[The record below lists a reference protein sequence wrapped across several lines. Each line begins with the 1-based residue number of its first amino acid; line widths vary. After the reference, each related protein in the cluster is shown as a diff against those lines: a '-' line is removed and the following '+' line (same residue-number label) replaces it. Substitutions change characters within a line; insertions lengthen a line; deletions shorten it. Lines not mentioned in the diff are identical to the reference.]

1 MLRRLARA
9 IVDRYPQVW
18 RDRYADEVIDLIESG
33 PVRLYDVGE
42 LFHGMLVERVRAAID
57 VERPSVAM
65 AKLNAYKTMS
75 VIATLVTIQAC
86 GWTLRYLWP
95 VYDERLD
102 VALYLILAFYLLLF
116 AFWLTHTLLQRR
128 KAADDRRPFPVWA
141 ALVALPLHL
150 AAASVYLWVALINAN
165 DTEDYLLAFYHSSYG
180 VSLIAVFLLMHIWPG
195 RRLVNAIVEAD
206 GAVNAVR
213 GAEYQIVNCREWIAK
228 GVPSPVA
235 DWERELVVRIEKRDV
250 ALARFKAMGYRARFG
265 A

>member
-1 MLRRLARA
+1 MLRRVARA

-18 RDRYADEVIDLIESG
+18 RERYADEVSDLIESG

-75 VIATLVTIQAC
+75 VIATLVAIQAG

-102 VALYLILAFYLLLF
+102 VAKFAALGFWLALF
-116 AFWLTHTLLQRR
+116 AFWVTFSLMQVR
-128 KAADDRRPFPVWA
+128 KLPDDRRPFPVWLA
-141 ALVALPLHL
+141 AAALPLHL
-150 AAASVYLWVALINAN
+150 ASASVFLWSGLVHANNAG
-165 DTEDYLLAFYHSSYG
+165 DYVIAFYNNAYG
-180 VSLIAVFLLMHIWPG
+180 VSLISLFLLMHIWPG
-195 RRLVNAIVEAD
+195 RRLVDAIVEAD
-206 GAVNAVR
+206 GAENAVR
-213 GAEYQIVNCREWIAK
+213 GAESQIVNCREWIAK

-235 DWERELVVRIEKRDV
+235 DWERELVVRIEKRDA
-250 ALARFKAMGYRARFG
+250 ALTRLKAMGYRARFG

>member
-18 RDRYADEVIDLIESG
+18 RERYADEVSDLIESG

-65 AKLNAYKTMS
+65 AKLNAYKTMA
-75 VIATLVTIQAC
+75 VIATVLIIQAG
-86 GWTLRYLWP
+86 GWTLRYMWP
-95 VYDERLD
+95 VYDERFD
-102 VALYLILAFYLLLF
+102 VALYAATAFWLLLF

-150 AAASVYLWVALINAN
+150 ASVSVFFWVRLISADGAGDYVHALISSVYVHVSVAIL
-165 DTEDYLLAFYHSSYG
+165 
-180 VSLIAVFLLMHIWPG
+180 LLMQIWPG
-195 RRLVNAIVEAD
+195 RRLVDAIVEAD
-206 GAVNAVR
+206 GAENAVR
-213 GAEYQIVNCREWIAK
+213 GVESQIVNCREWIAK

-235 DWERELVVRIEKRDV
+235 DWERELVVRIEKRDA
-250 ALARFKAMGYRARFG
+250 ALARLRAMGYRARFG

>member
-9 IVDRYPQVW
+9 IVDRYPPVW
-18 RDRYADEVIDLIESG
+18 RDRYGDEVIDLIESG

-65 AKLNAYKTMS
+65 AKLNAYKTMA

-95 VYDERLD
+95 VYDERFD
-102 VALYLILAFYLLLF
+102 VALYAATAFWLLLF
-116 AFWLTHTLLQRR
+116 AFWLTHALLQRR
-128 KAADDRRPFPVWA
+128 KSADDRRPFPVWA

-150 AAASVYLWVALINAN
+150 ASVSVYLWVGLINADGPGDFVNALINSV
-165 DTEDYLLAFYHSSYG
+165 YVH
-180 VSLIAVFLLMHIWPG
+180 VSIAIVLLMQIWPG
-195 RRLVNAIVEAD
+195 QRLVNAIVEAD

-213 GAEYQIVNCREWIAK
+213 GAEFEIVNCREWIAK

-235 DWERELVVRIEKRDV
+235 DWERELVVRIEKRDA
-250 ALARFKAMGYRARFG
+250 ALARLKAMGYRARFG